1 MPSHPPP
8 SPVITEPCQI
18 TRQAS
23 TPVITEPCQI
33 TRQAQAP
40 WKMPR
45 GCKHR
50 QTKEDCAICRDHEQT
65 PRTALQEAAQP
76 AQPPNPSPLCLA
88 SFPNLFI
95 VRLLPQHSAPRLRA
109 ALLWRSSS
117 KGTTVVVLVSWSHA
131 GSMHWLCRSVSPREF
146 NESDPRLRAVSTHRP
161 GRRMPSPRS
170 AQAETRDRN
179 S

>member
-1 MPSHPPP
+1 MLMVQPPHVRRQQRGHDLKPHVKTITYPCQITPASPHP
-8 SPVITEPCQI
+8 PVITEQ
-18 TRQAS
+18 
-23 TPVITEPCQI
+23 CQI

-45 GCKHR
+45 GWKHR
-50 QTKEDCAICRDHEQT
+50 QTKEDCAICRDHEQK

-88 SFPNLFI
+88 SFPILFI

-109 ALLWRSSS
+109 ALLWLSSS
-117 KGTTVVVLVSWSHA
+117 KGTTVVLLVSWSHA

-146 NESDPRLRAVSTHRP
+146 NESDPRLMTVS
-161 GRRMPSPRS
+161 
-170 AQAETRDRN
+170 TRDRN